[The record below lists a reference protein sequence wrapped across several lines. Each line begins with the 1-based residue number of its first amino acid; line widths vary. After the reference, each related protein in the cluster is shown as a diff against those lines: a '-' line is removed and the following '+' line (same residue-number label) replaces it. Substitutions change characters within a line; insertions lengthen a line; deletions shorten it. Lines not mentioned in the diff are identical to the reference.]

1 MTRILE
7 DLLQDYDKTE
17 RPSYKDGN
25 DEEHFHCYF
34 LLLLLGKT
42 TQVKVNILI
51 RSMGPISEMKMVKFQ
66 NLLATLLHALP

>member
-1 MTRILE
+1 MTKRK
-7 DLLQDYDKTE
+7 DLHIKMVMMKNIFTVT
-17 RPSYKDGN
+17 S
-25 DEEHFHCYF
+25 

-66 NLLATLLHALP
+66 NLLATVHHALP

>member
-1 MTRILE
+1 MTKRK
-7 DLLQDYDKTE
+7 DLHIKMVMVNKQI
-17 RPSYKDGN
+17 G
-25 DEEHFHCYF
+25 YF
-34 LLLLLGKT
+34 VNSLVLSGKT